1 MVSDTSFE
9 QKTRIF
15 FEGAKQGLDVLRP
28 ATVECDRHLARKF
41 NFFNSIAFFDSI
53 SRKREDRVSDV
64 FAYLLDPNETH
75 GQGELFLR
83 EFLSDI
89 HVEWLPEN
97 GWSRIHVS
105 REVLTTRIESW
116 KCRIDIEIA
125 FRIDDGWAAIAIENK
140 LWAEDQNQQ
149 ISNYARHLE
158 KMYKGH
164 FKLIYL
170 TSDGEHPS
178 LTSIC
183 LKERE
188 KLEDAGKL
196 DYVSIWYWV
205 SDNGWL
211 KRAEDKVKAE
221 RVRWFVSDFR
231 KALIESLQ
239 QE

>member
-9 QKTRIF
+9 QKTRTF

-28 ATVECDRHLARKF
+28 AIAESDRHLAEKF
-41 NFFNSIAFFDSI
+41 NFFHSINLDEN
-53 SRKREDRVSDV
+53 RMSDV
-64 FAYLLDPNETH
+64 FAFLLNPDETH

-83 EFLSDI
+83 EFLSDVP
-89 HVEWLPEN
+89 VEWLPEN
-97 GWSRIHVS
+97 GWNRICVG
-105 REVLTTRIESW
+105 REEPTTQIENW
-116 KCRIDIEIA
+116 KRSIDIEIA

-140 LWAEDQNQQ
+140 PRAKDQNQQ
-149 ISNYARHLE
+149 ISDYARHLE
-158 KMYKGH
+158 RMYEGC
-164 FKLIYL
+164 FRLIYL
-170 TSDGEHPS
+170 TPDGQKPS
-178 LTSIC
+178 ENSIDP
-183 LKERE
+183 KERKE
-188 KLEDAGKL
+188 LEDAGKL
-196 DYVSIWYWV
+196 DYASIWHWA

>member
-15 FEGAKQGLDVLRP
+15 FEGAKQGLNVLRP
-28 ATVECDRHLARKF
+28 AIVEFDRHLARKF

-64 FAYLLDPNETH
+64 FAYLLDPNGTH

-83 EFLSDI
+83 EFLLDMP
-89 HVEWLPEN
+89 VEWLPEN

-116 KCRIDIEIA
+116 KRRIDSEIA
-125 FRIDDGWAAIAIENK
+125 FPIAEAAIAIENK
-140 LWAEDQNQQ
+140 LWAEDLEQQ
-149 ISNYARHLE
+149 ISDYARHLE
-158 KMYKGH
+158 KMYKGR

-170 TSDGEHPS
+170 TQDGGPPS
-178 LTSIC
+178 ENSIC
-183 LKERE
+183 LEKRK
-188 KLEDAGKL
+188 KLEKAKKL
-196 DYVSIWYWV
+196 GYASIWRWV

-231 KALIESLQ
+231 KALIESLK